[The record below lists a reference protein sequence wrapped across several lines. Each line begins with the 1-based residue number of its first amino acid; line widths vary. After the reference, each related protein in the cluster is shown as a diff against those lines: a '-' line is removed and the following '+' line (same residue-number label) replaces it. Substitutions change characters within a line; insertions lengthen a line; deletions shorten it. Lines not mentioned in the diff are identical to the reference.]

1 MKCFCTLLL
10 LKCCPQKCLGA
21 ALAWDQSMGVRMLP
35 VHSPVTGCYGWALCF
50 EEVCVF
56 CQLRIIKILN
66 FAGWTVCCFPF
77 SVILMCLEK
86 LDLGNLSSP
95 CFKILLALHIY
106 RLFCFFFFLLT
117 ALLTLHPTPK
127 NPARYWAFDCPHRES
142 ELQISHW
149 IVASSHVPSYVQPEV
164 TCQDRVQ
171 RNVSYSSSVKCCGV
185 RNPLLLACM
194 ELILDVVA
202 CEDKTWSNYWKSSA
216 SQQR

>member
-106 RLFCFFFFLLT
+106 RLFGFFFSL
-117 ALLTLHPTPK
+117 
-127 NPARYWAFDCPHRES
+127 DS
-142 ELQISHW
+142 
-149 IVASSHVPSYVQPEV
+149 SSHPSPHPQ
-164 TCQDRVQ
+164 
-171 RNVSYSSSVKCCGV
+171 
-185 RNPLLLACM
+185 
-194 ELILDVVA
+194 
-202 CEDKTWSNYWKSSA
+202 KSSQIL
-216 SQQR
+216 SIWLSTQRVWTPNQPLNSC